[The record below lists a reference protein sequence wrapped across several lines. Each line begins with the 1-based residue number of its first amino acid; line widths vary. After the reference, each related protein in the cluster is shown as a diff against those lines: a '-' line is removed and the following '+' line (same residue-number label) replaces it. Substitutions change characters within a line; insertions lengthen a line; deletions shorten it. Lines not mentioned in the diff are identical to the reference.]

1 MEQNKNNSISEEVK
15 RRVNDEEQFNI
26 CLTNNYAFLKIFKKE
41 ENVKGFLIDLLNLKE
56 KQIKKIE
63 IKDPFTS
70 GENKEEKEGILDI
83 KLTLN
88 GNKKINIEMQNT
100 YQEDWTERS
109 LFYNCRMFTEGF
121 KKGEPYWKLSPCI
134 HIGILNFNMMKS
146 PGYYHKVTLRDEKT
160 NELYSRKFQFHVIEL
175 KKTKTAKGK
184 ARKHPL
190 YRWARLIAATTWE
203 EVAQESAGNRYMERI
218 QEEMVK
224 MSQDERD
231 RYLYLREEMA
241 ASDRVSQLQSAENRG
256 RREGKEEGRK
266 EGIYQGKILNQI
278 SMIQKKV
285 KKNKNLEQIVDELEE
300 PMEEIKPIYDQV
312 KQHPDKTAEEIY
324 NLINNE

>member
-1 MEQNKNNSISEEVK
+1 M
-15 RRVNDEEQFNI
+15 
-26 CLTNNYAFLKIFKKE
+26 
-41 ENVKGFLIDLLNLKE
+41 
-56 KQIKKIE
+56 
-63 IKDPFTS
+63 
-70 GENKEEKEGILDI
+70 
-83 KLTLN
+83 
-88 GNKKINIEMQNT
+88 
-100 YQEDWTERS
+100 
-109 LFYNCRMFTEGF
+109 
-121 KKGEPYWKLSPCI
+121 
-134 HIGILNFNMMKS
+134 
-146 PGYYHKVTLRDEKT
+146 
-160 NELYSRKFQFHVIEL
+160 IEL
-175 KKTKTAKGK
+175 KKTKTTKGK

-231 RYLYLREEMA
+231 RYLYLREAMA

-256 RREGKEEGRK
+256 RRDGRK

>member
-1 MEQNKNNSISEEVK
+1 MEQSTNNSVSEELK
-15 RRVNDEEQFNI
+15 IKTTDEEPFNI

-63 IKDPFTS
+63 IKDPFTN

-100 YQEDWTERS
+100 YQEDWAERS

-121 KKGEPYWKLSPCI
+121 KKGDPYWKLSPCI

-146 PGYYHKVTLRDEKT
+146 PGYYHKVTLRDEKN
-160 NELYSRKFQFHVIEL
+160 NELYSRKFQFHMIEL
-175 KKTKTAKGK
+175 KKTKTTKGK

-256 RREGKEEGRK
+256 VRAGKL
-266 EGIYQGKILNQI
+266 LNQI

-285 KKNKNLEQIVDELEE
+285 KKNKNLEQIADELEE
-300 PMEEIKPIYDQV
+300 SATKIRPIYDQV

>member
-1 MEQNKNNSISEEVK
+1 M
-15 RRVNDEEQFNI
+15 
-26 CLTNNYAFLKIFKKE
+26 
-41 ENVKGFLIDLLNLKE
+41 
-56 KQIKKIE
+56 
-63 IKDPFTS
+63 
-70 GENKEEKEGILDI
+70 
-83 KLTLN
+83 
-88 GNKKINIEMQNT
+88 
-100 YQEDWTERS
+100 
-109 LFYNCRMFTEGF
+109 
-121 KKGEPYWKLSPCI
+121 
-134 HIGILNFNMMKS
+134 
-146 PGYYHKVTLRDEKT
+146 
-160 NELYSRKFQFHVIEL
+160 IEL
-175 KKTKTAKGK
+175 KKTKTTKGK

-231 RYLYLREEMA
+231 RYLYLREAMA

-256 RREGKEEGRK
+256 RREGRK

>member
-1 MEQNKNNSISEEVK
+1 
-15 RRVNDEEQFNI
+15 
-26 CLTNNYAFLKIFKKE
+26 
-41 ENVKGFLIDLLNLKE
+41 
-56 KQIKKIE
+56 
-63 IKDPFTS
+63 
-70 GENKEEKEGILDI
+70 
-83 KLTLN
+83 
-88 GNKKINIEMQNT
+88 MQNT
-100 YQEDWTERS
+100 YQEDWAERS

-256 RREGKEEGRK
+256 RREGRKEGKEEGRR

-285 KKNKNLEQIVDELEE
+285 KKNKNLEQIADELEE
-300 PMEEIKPIYDQV
+300 SATKIRPIYDQV
-312 KQHPDKTAEEIY
+312 KQHPDKTVEEIY
-324 NLINNE
+324 QLLVE

>member
-1 MEQNKNNSISEEVK
+1 MEQSTNNSISEELK
-15 RRVNDEEQFNI
+15 TRTTNEEPFNI

-41 ENVKGFLIDLLNLKE
+41 ENVKGFLIDLLKLKE

-121 KKGEPYWKLSPCI
+121 KKGESYWKLPPCI
-134 HIGILNFNMMKS
+134 HVGILNFNMMKS

-231 RYLYLREEMA
+231 RYLYLREAMA

-256 RREGKEEGRK
+256 VRAGKLL
-266 EGIYQGKILNQI
+266 IQI
-278 SMIQKKV
+278 SMIQKKI
-285 KKNKNLEQIVDELEE
+285 KKNKNLEQIADELEKTATD
-300 PMEEIKPIYDQV
+300 IKPIYDQV

>member
-1 MEQNKNNSISEEVK
+1 MEQSINNSVNEELK
-15 RRVNDEEQFNI
+15 IKTTDEEPFNI

-134 HIGILNFNMMKS
+134 HVGILNFNMMKS

-160 NELYSRKFQFHVIEL
+160 NELYSRKFQFHMIEL

-256 RREGKEEGRK
+256 VRAGKL
-266 EGIYQGKILNQI
+266 LNQI

-285 KKNKNLEQIVDELEE
+285 KKNKNLEQIAYELEE
-300 PMEEIKPIYDQV
+300 SATKIRQIYDQV

>member
-1 MEQNKNNSISEEVK
+1 MEQSINNSVNEELK
-15 RRVNDEEQFNI
+15 IKTIDEEPFNI

-134 HIGILNFNMMKS
+134 HVGILNFNMMKS

-160 NELYSRKFQFHVIEL
+160 NELYSRKFQFHMIEL

-256 RREGKEEGRK
+256 VRAGKL
-266 EGIYQGKILNQI
+266 LNQI

-285 KKNKNLEQIVDELEE
+285 KKNKNLEQIADELEE
-300 PMEEIKPIYDQV
+300 SATKIRPIYDQV

>member
-1 MEQNKNNSISEEVK
+1 MEQSINNSVNEELK
-15 RRVNDEEQFNI
+15 IKTTDEEPFNI

-109 LFYNCRMFTEGF
+109 LFYNCRMFTEGL

-134 HIGILNFNMMKS
+134 HVGILNFNMMKS

-160 NELYSRKFQFHVIEL
+160 NELYSRKFQFHMIEL

-231 RYLYLREEMA
+231 RYLYLREAMA

-256 RREGKEEGRK
+256 VRAGKL
-266 EGIYQGKILNQI
+266 LNQI

-285 KKNKNLEQIVDELEE
+285 KKNKNLEQIADELEE
-300 PMEEIKPIYDQV
+300 SATKIRPIYDQV

>member
-1 MEQNKNNSISEEVK
+1 MEQSINNSVNEELK
-15 RRVNDEEQFNI
+15 IKTTDEEPFNI

-70 GENKEEKEGILDI
+70 GENKEEKEGSLDI

-134 HIGILNFNMMKS
+134 HVGILNFNMMKS

-160 NELYSRKFQFHVIEL
+160 NELYSRKFQFHMIEL

-256 RREGKEEGRK
+256 VRAGKL
-266 EGIYQGKILNQI
+266 LNQI

-285 KKNKNLEQIVDELEE
+285 KKNKNLEQIADELEE
-300 PMEEIKPIYDQV
+300 SATKIRPIYDQV

>member
-1 MEQNKNNSISEEVK
+1 MEQSTNNSVNEELK
-15 RRVNDEEQFNI
+15 IKTTDEEPFNI

-100 YQEDWTERS
+100 YQEDWAERS

-160 NELYSRKFQFHVIEL
+160 NELYSRKFQFHMIEL
-175 KKTKTAKGK
+175 KKTKTTKGK

-256 RREGKEEGRK
+256 VRAGKL
-266 EGIYQGKILNQI
+266 LNQI

-285 KKNKNLEQIVDELEE
+285 KKNKNLEQIADELEE
-300 PMEEIKPIYDQV
+300 SATKIRLIYDQV
-312 KQHPDKTAEEIY
+312 KQHPDKTVEEIY

>member
-1 MEQNKNNSISEEVK
+1 MEQSTNNSVSEEP
-15 RRVNDEEQFNI
+15 FNI

-88 GNKKINIEMQNT
+88 RNKKINIEMQNT
-100 YQEDWTERS
+100 YQEDWAERS

-160 NELYSRKFQFHVIEL
+160 NELYSRKFQFHMIEL
-175 KKTKTAKGK
+175 KKTKTTKGK

-256 RREGKEEGRK
+256 VRAGKL
-266 EGIYQGKILNQI
+266 LNQI

-285 KKNKNLEQIVDELEE
+285 KKNKNLEQIADELEE
-300 PMEEIKPIYDQV
+300 SATKIRPIYDQV

>member
-1 MEQNKNNSISEEVK
+1 MEQSTNNSVGEELK
-15 RRVNDEEQFNI
+15 IKTTDEEPFNI

-56 KQIKKIE
+56 KQIKKVE
-63 IKDPFTS
+63 IKDPFTN

-100 YQEDWTERS
+100 YQEDWAERS

-121 KKGEPYWKLSPCI
+121 KKGDPYWKLSSCI

-218 QEEMVK
+218 QEE
-224 MSQDERD
+224 
-231 RYLYLREEMA
+231 
-241 ASDRVSQLQSAENRG
+241 
-256 RREGKEEGRK
+256 
-266 EGIYQGKILNQI
+266 
-278 SMIQKKV
+278 
-285 KKNKNLEQIVDELEE
+285 
-300 PMEEIKPIYDQV
+300 
-312 KQHPDKTAEEIY
+312 IY

>member
-1 MEQNKNNSISEEVK
+1 
-15 RRVNDEEQFNI
+15 
-26 CLTNNYAFLKIFKKE
+26 
-41 ENVKGFLIDLLNLKE
+41 
-56 KQIKKIE
+56 
-63 IKDPFTS
+63 
-70 GENKEEKEGILDI
+70 
-83 KLTLN
+83 
-88 GNKKINIEMQNT
+88 MQNT
-100 YQEDWTERS
+100 YQEDWAERS
-109 LFYNCRMFTEGF
+109 LFYNCRMFKEGF
-121 KKGEPYWKLSPCI
+121 KKGDPYWKLSPCI

-160 NELYSRKFQFHVIEL
+160 NELYSRKFQFHMIEL
-175 KKTKTAKGK
+175 KKTRTTKGK

-256 RREGKEEGRK
+256 VRAGKL
-266 EGIYQGKILNQI
+266 LNQI

-285 KKNKNLEQIVDELEE
+285 KKNKNLEQIADELEE
-300 PMEEIKPIYDQV
+300 STTKIRPIYDQV

>member
-1 MEQNKNNSISEEVK
+1 MEQSTNNSVSEELK
-15 RRVNDEEQFNI
+15 IKTTDEEPFNI

-63 IKDPFTS
+63 IKDPFTN

-100 YQEDWTERS
+100 YQEDWAERS

-121 KKGEPYWKLSPCI
+121 KKGDPYWKLSPCI

-160 NELYSRKFQFHVIEL
+160 NELYSRKFQFHMIEL
-175 KKTKTAKGK
+175 KKTKTTKGK

-256 RREGKEEGRK
+256 VRAGKL
-266 EGIYQGKILNQI
+266 LNQI

-285 KKNKNLEQIVDELEE
+285 KKNKNLEQIADELEE
-300 PMEEIKPIYDQV
+300 SATKIRPIYDQV

>member
-1 MEQNKNNSISEEVK
+1 MEQSTNNSVSEELK
-15 RRVNDEEQFNI
+15 IKTTDEEPFNI

-160 NELYSRKFQFHVIEL
+160 NELYSRKFQFHMIEL
-175 KKTKTAKGK
+175 KKTKTTKGK

-256 RREGKEEGRK
+256 VRAGKL
-266 EGIYQGKILNQI
+266 LNQI

-285 KKNKNLEQIVDELEE
+285 KKNKNLEQIADELEE
-300 PMEEIKPIYDQV
+300 SATKIRPIYDQV
-312 KQHPDKTAEEIY
+312 KQQPDKTAEEIY
-324 NLINNE
+324 NLINYE

>member
-1 MEQNKNNSISEEVK
+1 MEQSTNNSVSEELK
-15 RRVNDEEQFNI
+15 IKTTDEEPFNI

-41 ENVKGFLIDLLNLKE
+41 ENVKEFLIDLLNLKE

-100 YQEDWTERS
+100 YQEDWAERS

-121 KKGEPYWKLSPCI
+121 KKGDPYWKLSPCI

-160 NELYSRKFQFHVIEL
+160 NELYSRKFQFHMIEL
-175 KKTKTAKGK
+175 KKTKTTKGK

-256 RREGKEEGRK
+256 VRAGKL
-266 EGIYQGKILNQI
+266 LNQI

-285 KKNKNLEQIVDELEE
+285 KKNKNLEQIADELEE
-300 PMEEIKPIYDQV
+300 SATKIRPIYDQV

>member
-1 MEQNKNNSISEEVK
+1 MEQSINNSVNEELK
-15 RRVNDEEQFNI
+15 IKTTDEEPFNI

-121 KKGEPYWKLSPCI
+121 KKGEPYWKLSPCT
-134 HIGILNFNMMKS
+134 HVGILNFNMMKS

-160 NELYSRKFQFHVIEL
+160 NELYSRKFQFHMIEL

-256 RREGKEEGRK
+256 VRAGKL
-266 EGIYQGKILNQI
+266 LNQI

-285 KKNKNLEQIVDELEE
+285 KKNKNLEQIADELEE
-300 PMEEIKPIYDQV
+300 SATKIRPIYDQV

>member
-1 MEQNKNNSISEEVK
+1 MEQSINNSVNEELK
-15 RRVNDEEQFNI
+15 IKTTDEEPFNI

-134 HIGILNFNMMKS
+134 HVGILNFNMMKS

-160 NELYSRKFQFHVIEL
+160 NELYSRKFQFHMIEL

-231 RYLYLREEMA
+231 RYLYLREAMA
-241 ASDRVSQLQSAENRG
+241 ASDRVSQLQTAENRG
-256 RREGKEEGRK
+256 VRAGKL
-266 EGIYQGKILNQI
+266 LNQI

-285 KKNKNLEQIVDELEE
+285 KKNKNLEQIADELEE
-300 PMEEIKPIYDQV
+300 SATKIRPIYDQV
-312 KQHPDKTAEEIY
+312 KQQPDKTAEEIY

>member
-1 MEQNKNNSISEEVK
+1 MEQSTNNSVSEELK
-15 RRVNDEEQFNI
+15 IKTTDEELFNI

-100 YQEDWTERS
+100 YQEDWAERS

-121 KKGEPYWKLSPCI
+121 KKGDPYWKLSPCI

-160 NELYSRKFQFHVIEL
+160 NELYSRKFQFHMIEL
-175 KKTKTAKGK
+175 KKTKTTKGK

-203 EVAQESAGNRYMERI
+203 EIAQESAGNRYMERI

-256 RREGKEEGRK
+256 VRAGKL
-266 EGIYQGKILNQI
+266 LNQI

-285 KKNKNLEQIVDELEE
+285 KKNKNLEQIADELEE
-300 PMEEIKPIYDQV
+300 SATKIRPIYDQV
-312 KQHPDKTAEEIY
+312 KQHPDKTVEEIY